1 MLAYIFIEVRTG
13 TLRRIVM
20 NVYGQLFYEYDC
32 SFLGLEVALVPNKFL
47 VSGAS
52 VNLVVLVI
60 ATLQQ
65 FNLPM
70 AGRAIISH
78 NQYENVAIPV
88 YLQ

>member
-1 MLAYIFIEVRTG
+1 MSTVNFSTSTTAAIWDWKSR
-13 TLRRIVM
+13 
-20 NVYGQLFYEYDC
+20 LFQT
-32 SFLGLEVALVPNKFL
+32 NFL

-60 ATLQQ
+60 APLQQ

-70 AGRAIISH
+70 AGAIISH

>member
-1 MLAYIFIEVRTG
+1 
-13 TLRRIVM
+13 M

-32 SFLGLEVALVPNKFL
+32 SFLGLEVALVPNKF
-47 VSGAS
+47 SCFWGYSS

-60 ATLQQ
+60 APLQQ

-88 YLQ
+88 YVQ

>member
-1 MLAYIFIEVRTG
+1 MSTVNFSTSTTAAFWDWKSR
-13 TLRRIVM
+13 
-20 NVYGQLFYEYDC
+20 LFQT
-32 SFLGLEVALVPNKFL
+32 NFL

-60 ATLQQ
+60 APLQQ

-78 NQYENVAIPV
+78 YQYESVAIPV